1 MGSETFTMVNKTQVA
16 YVLHAEPLTDA
27 RTRIK
32 DGAIREKGLD
42 ATKSAADVPE
52 DVLVVNGQTLQGIA
66 QDLETTCRALCPKK
80 YCEAKAGTEGAREVN
95 IFCEGSC
102 VDGLL
107 DAARGRASSPE
118 SSPGADRPQNYPEE
132 ALIVVSAGLAYILAN
147 S

>member
-1 MGSETFTMVNKTQVA
+1 MRAEGIVNVDESQVL
-16 YVLHAEPLTDA
+16 YPIIGLLLENA

-107 DAARGRASSPE
+107 DAARGRASSPGRALGTDG
-118 SSPGADRPQNYPEE
+118 PRNYPEE
-132 ALIVVSAGLAYILAN
+132 ALIAVSAKLA
-147 S
+147 